1 MAKRYYIAADGGG
14 TKLLAVLY
22 DEDRAVVR
30 SARTRGTNTLF
41 RPKEAVL
48 SEAEELAGE
57 LIPPE
62 VSAVEGVDF
71 SIVGDS
77 SPYLDAFRR
86 RCTLG
91 DVRGHGEGHVALA
104 SAGVR
109 YGVAAQ
115 AGTGS
120 DAFFIQ
126 PGVNTG
132 VGGWGMVLGDEGG
145 GFDIGLKTLRAA
157 VWSQDGRGEK
167 SVLPDLLKEAWG
179 MKDLWEM
186 VNRVSGN
193 PDMRSLVASVTHITE
208 KAAAMNDPAAV
219 AIYQSAGHELAL
231 QVLAAVRN
239 GGGTFTG
246 PVIASGGAW
255 KGSRH
260 MFETFRSE
268 VAAVHPEA
276 EIRFP
281 DFEPLVGSVILRMMK
296 EDGSSDES
304 THMAHLRKTF
314 SAFRYKLPPDY
325 VPERT
330 DQGR

>member
-1 MAKRYYIAADGGG
+1 MAHRYYIAADGGG

-22 DEDRAVVR
+22 DEDRNVVR
-30 SARTRGTNTLF
+30 SARTQGTNTLF

-48 SEAEELAGE
+48 VEAEELAE
-57 LIPPE
+57 ALIP
-62 VSAVEGVDF
+62 EGVEVIAAADF
-71 SIVGDS
+71 SIVGDA
-77 SPYLDAFRR
+77 SPYLDAIRR
-86 RCTLG
+86 RCSLG
-91 DVRGHGEGHVALA
+91 DVQGHGEGHVALA
-104 SAGVR
+104 SAGVK

-132 VGGWGMVLGDEGG
+132 VGGWGMTLGDEGG

-157 VWSQDGRGEK
+157 IWSQDGRGPK
-167 SVLPDLLKEAWG
+167 SVLPELLKEAWG

-186 VNRVSGN
+186 VNRLTGN

-208 KAAAMNDPAAV
+208 KAAALDDPAAV
-219 AIYQSAGHELAL
+219 SIYRNAGHELAL

-239 GGGTFTG
+239 GGGSFVG
-246 PVIASGGAW
+246 PVVASGGAW

-260 MFETFRSE
+260 MFEAFREE
-268 VAAVHPEA
+268 VSAVHPDA

-281 DFEPLVGSVILRMMK
+281 DFEPLVGSVVLRMME
-296 EDGSSDES
+296 EDRNTDERA
-304 THMAHLRKTF
+304 HMEHLRRTF

-325 VPERT
+325 APERAY
-330 DQGR
+330 

>member
-1 MAKRYYIAADGGG
+1 MSKRYYIAADGGG

-22 DEDRAVVR
+22 DEDRRVIR
-30 SARTRGTNTLF
+30 SARTQGTNTLF

-48 SEAEELAGE
+48 REAEELAGE

-62 VSAVEGVDF
+62 VSAVDGMDY
-71 SIVGDS
+71 SIVGDV
-77 SPYLDAFRR
+77 SPYLEAIRR
-86 RCTLG
+86 RCTLE
-91 DVRGHGEGHVALA
+91 DARGHGEGHVALA

-109 YGVAAQ
+109 YGIAAQ

-126 PGVNTG
+126 PGANTG
-132 VGGWGMVLGDEGG
+132 VGGWGMFLGDEGG

-157 VWSQDGRGEK
+157 VWSQDGRGPK
-167 SVLPDLLKEAWG
+167 SVLPELLKEAWG

-186 VNRVSGN
+186 VNRLSGN

-208 KAAAMNDPAAV
+208 KAAAVNDPAAV
-219 AIYQSAGHELAL
+219 SIYRNAGHELAL

-239 GGGTFTG
+239 GGGSFIG
-246 PVIASGGAW
+246 PVVASGGAW

-260 MFETFRSE
+260 MFEAFRDE
-268 VAAVHPEA
+268 VTAVHPDA
-276 EIRFP
+276 DVRFP

-296 EDGSSDES
+296 EDGSADVS
-304 THMAHLRKTF
+304 THMTHLRDTF

-325 VPERT
+325 IPGT
-330 DQGR
+330 GA